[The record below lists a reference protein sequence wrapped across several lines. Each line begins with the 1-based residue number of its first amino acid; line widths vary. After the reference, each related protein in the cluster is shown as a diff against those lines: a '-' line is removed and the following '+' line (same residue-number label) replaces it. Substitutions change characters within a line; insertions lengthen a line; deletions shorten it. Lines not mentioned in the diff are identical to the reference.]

1 MGPVSRA
8 YRAGV
13 FLVVHARPNGK
24 GWGVDQAEVV
34 VSEAGA
40 RVDTEIDSFI
50 ERRHH
55 QRESGAE
62 DPFGNV
68 IVEDRSVLDEEW
80 QALRR
85 EHERH
90 KQQTRLEQWRE
101 HHLTMARSLSCT
113 VAAMV
118 RHHLHEAQRLDRK
131 G

>member
-1 MGPVSRA
+1 MGGHFSRSS
-8 YRAGV
+8 RQP
-13 FLVVHARPNGK
+13 ARTRK
-24 GWGVDQAEVV
+24 GDGDVDQAEVA

-40 RVDTEIDSFI
+40 RADTEIDSFI

-68 IVEDRSVLDEEW
+68 MVEDRSVLDEEW
-80 QALRR
+80 LALRR
-85 EHERH
+85 EHERAQ
-90 KQQTRLEQWRE
+90 QQTRLQEWRA
-101 HHLTMARSLSCT
+101 HHLTMARNLSRSM
-113 VAAMV
+113 AAMV